1 MWEAR
6 TRRDGAIA
14 FSEAPHIVAPYH
26 RLMALRRLFLH
37 WLFPAAF
44 VLPLWLFVGWIV
56 FSGGSGWALLWLF
69 VAIPAVFV
77 SQLVLSLLVRAR
89 GSVRETRAVSW
100 RDVAGIGIWH
110 LVIIAL
116 GLFDSRVFFPLL
128 VLSVAGALVLF
139 WSSLAQ
145 LWNEAR
151 GAVTVLHTTDGTAYI
166 PPPRER
172 TSRPAN
178 ADVIVVS
185 ETRRP
190 D

>member
-1 MWEAR
+1 M
-6 TRRDGAIA
+6 
-14 FSEAPHIVAPYH
+14 V
-26 RLMALRRLFLH
+26 LRRLFFR

-69 VAIPAVFV
+69 VAVPAVFV
-77 SQLVLSLLVRAR
+77 SQLLLTLLIRAR
-89 GSVRETRAVSW
+89 ASVRESRAVSW
-100 RDVAGIGIWH
+100 RDLSGLGLWH
-110 LVIIAL
+110 VVIIAL

-128 VLSVAGALVLF
+128 VLSVVGALVLF

-145 LWNEAR
+145 VWNEAR
-151 GAVTVLHTTDGTAYI
+151 GAVTVLHATDGTAYI
-166 PPPRER
+166 PPAPERPQPRVEG
-172 TSRPAN
+172 
-178 ADVIVVS
+178 DVIVVS

>member
-1 MWEAR
+1 M
-6 TRRDGAIA
+6 
-14 FSEAPHIVAPYH
+14 V
-26 RLMALRRLFLH
+26 LRRIFFR

-44 VLPLWLFVGWIV
+44 VLPLWLFIGWIV

-69 VAIPAVFV
+69 MAAPAVFV
-77 SQLVLSLLVRAR
+77 SQLILTLVVRAR
-89 GSVRETRAVSW
+89 ASVRESRAVSW
-100 RDVAGIGIWH
+100 RDAAGIGVWH
-110 LVIIAL
+110 VAIVAL

-128 VLSVAGALVLF
+128 VLSVLGALLLF

-151 GAVTVLHTTDGTAYI
+151 GAVTVMHASDGTAYI
-166 PPPRER
+166 PPVRER
-172 TSRPAN
+172 PAVPV
-178 ADVIVVS
+178 DGEVIVVS

>member
-1 MWEAR
+1 M
-6 TRRDGAIA
+6 
-14 FSEAPHIVAPYH
+14 V
-26 RLMALRRLFLH
+26 LRRLFLR

-69 VAIPAVFV
+69 VAVPAVFV
-77 SQLVLSLLVRAR
+77 SQLLLSLVIRAR
-89 GSVRETRAVSW
+89 ASVRETRAVSW
-100 RDVAGIGIWH
+100 RDLAGLGVWH

-128 VLSVAGALVLF
+128 VLSIVGALLLF

-151 GAVTVLHTTDGTAYI
+151 GVVTVLHTTDGTAYI
-166 PPPRER
+166 PPAADR
-172 TSRPAN
+172 TPSPVAGE
-178 ADVIVVS
+178 VIVVP
-185 ETRRP
+185 ENRRA

>member
-1 MWEAR
+1 
-6 TRRDGAIA
+6 
-14 FSEAPHIVAPYH
+14 
-26 RLMALRRLFLH
+26 MALRRLFLR

-69 VAIPAVFV
+69 VALPAVFV
-77 SQLVLSLLVRAR
+77 SQVLLSLLIRGRA
-89 GSVRETRAVSW
+89 SVRESRAVSW
-100 RDVAGIGIWH
+100 RDVAGLGLWH
-110 LVIIAL
+110 VVIVAL

-128 VLSVAGALVLF
+128 VLSVVGALLLF

-151 GAVTVLHTTDGTAYI
+151 GAVTVLHATDGTAYI
-166 PPPRER
+166 PPAQE
-172 TSRPAN
+172 RPA
-178 ADVIVVS
+178 AQPAGDVIVVS

>member
-1 MWEAR
+1 
-6 TRRDGAIA
+6 
-14 FSEAPHIVAPYH
+14 
-26 RLMALRRLFLH
+26 MALRRLFLH

-56 FSGGSGWALLWLF
+56 FSGGSAWGLLWLF
-69 VAIPAVFV
+69 VAVPAVFI
-77 SQLVLSLLVRAR
+77 SQLVLALLVRAR
-89 GSVRETRAVSW
+89 GSVRESRAVSW
-100 RDVAGIGIWH
+100 RDLTGLGIWQV
-110 LVIIAL
+110 VIVAL
-116 GLFDSRVFFPLL
+116 GFFDSRVFFPLL
-128 VLSVAGALVLF
+128 VLSIAGALVLF

-166 PPPRER
+166 PPPRESSEQAR
-172 TSRPAN
+172 DAE
-178 ADVIVVS
+178 VIVVP

>member
-1 MWEAR
+1 
-6 TRRDGAIA
+6 
-14 FSEAPHIVAPYH
+14 
-26 RLMALRRLFLH
+26 MALRRMFLH

-56 FSGGSGWALLWLF
+56 FSGGSAWVLLWLF
-69 VAIPAVFV
+69 VAVPAVFI
-77 SQLVLSLLVRAR
+77 SQLVLTLMVRAR
-89 GSVRETRAVSW
+89 GSVRENRAVSW
-100 RDVAGIGIWH
+100 RDLAGLGIWQV
-110 LVIIAL
+110 VIVAL
-116 GLFDSRVFFPLL
+116 GFFDSRVFFPLL
-128 VLSVAGALVLF
+128 VLSIAGALVLF

-166 PPPRER
+166 PPPRE
-172 TSRPAN
+172 SREQTRDAE
-178 ADVIVVS
+178 VIVVP

>member
-1 MWEAR
+1 M
-6 TRRDGAIA
+6 
-14 FSEAPHIVAPYH
+14 V
-26 RLMALRRLFLH
+26 LRRLFFR

-69 VAIPAVFV
+69 VAVPAVFV
-77 SQLVLSLLVRAR
+77 SQLLLTLLIRAR
-89 GSVRETRAVSW
+89 ASVRESRAVAW
-100 RDVAGIGIWH
+100 RDAVGLGVWH

-116 GLFDSRVFFPLL
+116 GLFDARVFFPLL
-128 VLSVAGALVLF
+128 VLSIVGALVLF

-145 LWNEAR
+145 VWNEAR

-166 PPPRER
+166 PPSPE
-172 TSRPAN
+172 RPAPR
-178 ADVIVVS
+178 AAGDVIVVS